1 MAERKQKTML
11 IWAAMILIALVLWV
25 AWILP
30 SAEGKEGIKAAG
42 LSIDPNA
49 QNWNA
54 SIPSDGKSGIK
65 IPGYGDIYFPADQQT
80 VPITLYNPGENDCL
94 FAFSLYIN
102 GQTSP
107 CAKTELI
114 APGTAVTQILLDDP
128 LGAGEYDL
136 EIKVDTFEKE
146 SCAPMNNAV
155 VETKLIVQ

>member
-11 IWAAMILIALVLWV
+11 IGAALVLIALVLWV
-25 AWILP
+25 AWTFP
-30 SAEGKEGIKAAG
+30 GADGREAIKAAG

-49 QNWNA
+49 QNWSA
-54 SIPSDGKSGIK
+54 SIPSDGKNGIQ
-65 IPGYGDIYFPADQQT
+65 IPGYGDIYFPANQKT
-80 VPITLYNPGENDCL
+80 VPITLYNPGGNDCL

-102 GQTSP
+102 GQGP
-107 CAKTELI
+107 CATTELI
-114 APGTAVTQILLDDP
+114 APGTAVTQVMLDNS
-128 LGAGEYDL
+128 LEAGEYDL